1 MSNKTHLIDY
11 IISNNSKNPNS
22 LFNKNNI
29 SYKLIYNKEK
39 LPFQNNNDINSQHNN
54 NKNSL
59 TSRNLQINS
68 EKILI
73 EKNSKNSNLFA
84 KIKKLLGDFQKEN
97 DEKNRLYNPNKSKNK
112 KSKNKKKLKQLNT
125 LLVPQKKVYYNVPKV
140 KSQIQLNRYLIN
152 DFKEVDSEQ
161 AYIIRSLKYKKMNEE
176 LDELVYLNQIKEAEK
191 IGVSENIMKEYQNNN
206 EFLENEIKFG
216 SCDNERGGSE
226 HHNHLLKLKSKVI
239 EDKKKD
245 KRHSIFKGHNYDL
258 SLRRLYT
265 ENINSSPMKNNFNKD
280 HDNINNVNIKVFEI
294 NSKNNNPSITTRT
307 KNSENENSILE
318 NNDTNKIN
326 KTTGIKFLINKRNE
340 NNINKKYTKTN
351 ITDINENK
359 IIQKKE
365 EQSKNQI
372 NIKKKKTKRNSI
384 TLDKYSISNN
394 LYKNQKLEYKKYL
407 KNKYIM
413 RGKNFTKQIALLLS
427 EKERFGIQEND
438 IDINGHP
445 KLNRTKLLYQI
456 QLRDIFTN
464 SFNSMRLLNEGDQDL
479 DLDNLNKIKDLIK
492 EYEIEMARVMKNSDN
507 PSYITKHF
515 NKSTV
520 GKFQSSRGIYM

>member
-1 MSNKTHLIDY
+1 MSNKRHLIGY
-11 IISNNSKNPNS
+11 NNSNNSKNPNS

-39 LPFQNNNDINSQHNN
+39 LPFQNNNDINIRNNN

-97 DEKNRLYNPNKSKNK
+97 DEKNRLYNPNKNKNK
-112 KSKNKKKLKQLNT
+112 KSKNKKQLKQLNT
-125 LLVPQKKVYYNVPKV
+125 LLVPQKKVYYNMPKV
-140 KSQIQLNRYLIN
+140 KNQMQLNRYLIN

-161 AYIIRSLKYKKMNEE
+161 AYIVRSLKYKKMNEE

-191 IGVSENIMKEYQNNN
+191 IGVSENIMKDYQNNN
-206 EFLENEIKFG
+206 EFFENEIKFG
-216 SCDNERGGSE
+216 SCDNERGGSA
-226 HHNHLLKLKSKVI
+226 HRNHLLKLKT

-245 KRHSIFKGHNYDL
+245 KRHTIFNGHNYDL
-258 SLRRLYT
+258 FLRRLYT
-265 ENINSSPMKNNFNKD
+265 ENINSPTMKNNFNKD
-280 HDNINNVNIKVFEI
+280 HDNINNINIKAFEI
-294 NSKNNNPSITTRT
+294 NPKNNNPSITTRT
-307 KNSENENSILE
+307 KNSENDNSILE

-340 NNINKKYTKTN
+340 NNINKIDTKTI

-359 IIQKKE
+359 IIAKKE
-365 EQSKNQI
+365 EQNKNQN
-372 NIKKKKTKRNSI
+372 NIKKKKAKRNSI
-384 TLDKYSISNN
+384 TLDKYSISNQ

-407 KNKYIM
+407 RNKYIM

-427 EKERFGIQEND
+427 EKERFGIQENE

-456 QLRDIFTN
+456 QLRDVFIN

-507 PSYITKHF
+507 PSYITKNF